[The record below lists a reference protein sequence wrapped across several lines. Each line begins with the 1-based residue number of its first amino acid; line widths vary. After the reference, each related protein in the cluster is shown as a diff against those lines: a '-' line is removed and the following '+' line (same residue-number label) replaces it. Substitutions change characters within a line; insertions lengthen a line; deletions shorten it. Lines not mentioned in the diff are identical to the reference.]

1 MFTSLTPPESLYVKK
16 LLSMIEAT
24 QAGTWEWN
32 VQTGECRFNKRWAEI
47 IGYQLD
53 ELAPTIDSWLQHSHP
68 EDLVLSNQRLQDH
81 FAGRSPFYECE
92 ARMRHKD
99 GHWVWV
105 RDSGRCETWTD
116 DGKPEW
122 VIGSHIE
129 ITHLVELRHRFST
142 IASLIPGVVYEF
154 QQFKDGR
161 TRFPYASAG
170 IKEIYGVEPEHVIE
184 DASAV
189 FETLHPDDMPH
200 ITETI
205 AESRANMTD
214 WICEYRV
221 VVDGKERWVF
231 GQARP
236 VYKTND
242 SISWYGMIVDISE
255 RKMMELELERSRRNL
270 KQAQALT
277 KLGHWEANLKEKTIY
292 WSDMIYTIL
301 GWREKPD
308 SGDFHF
314 FRDRTHPD
322 DLDQIIKAER
332 ELKPGH
338 TVDIQHRI
346 QHTDGHYLWVRQIVE
361 MEADGEMVLGTLRDI
376 TEEKELELKLKEQAE
391 RDPLTGAYN
400 RRFFT
405 EALETLVYRSERYE
419 ESLAI
424 VTFDIDHFKRIN
436 DNFGHEAGDRV
447 LIELVQT
454 LGRLVRESDIFART
468 GGEEFSLLLPN
479 QTLQQATHTAE
490 RFRAALEALVI
501 RSEGNEIK
509 ITASFGVAIH
519 RNGATH
525 NEVLR
530 HADKALY
537 AAKSCGRNC
546 VMS

>member
-1 MFTSLTPPESLYVKK
+1 MTMGIRLSVLLCLATGSVHAEDWPTYRHDNRRSGVSKEQLKAELGEAWVYKSPVPPQTAWSGPAKWDAYSGNKDLQSMRNFDPAFFVTS
-16 LLSMIEAT
+16 A
-24 QAGTWEWN
+24 
-32 VQTGECRFNKRWAEI
+32 AEDV
-47 IGYQLD
+47 Y
-53 ELAPTIDSWLQHSHP
+53 
-68 EDLVLSNQRLQDH
+68 
-81 FAGRSPFYECE
+81 F
-92 ARMRHKD
+92 
-99 GHWVWV
+99 
-105 RDSGRCETWTD
+105 
-116 DGKPEW
+116 
-122 VIGSHIE
+122 GSS
-129 ITHLVELRHRFST
+129 V
-142 IASLIPGVVYEF
+142 
-154 QQFKDGR
+154 DN
-161 TRFPYASAG
+161 
-170 IKEIYGVEPEHVIE
+170 
-184 DASAV
+184 AV
-189 FETLHPDDMPH
+189 HCLNAVT
-200 ITETI
+200 
-205 AESRANMTD
+205 
-214 WICEYRV
+214 
-221 VVDGKERWVF
+221 GKERWVF
-231 GQARP
+231 GHARP

-447 LIELVQT
+447 LIDLVQT

-479 QTLQQATHTAE
+479 QTLQQATRTAE
-490 RFRAALEALVI
+490 RFRAALETLVI
-501 RSEGNEIK
+501 RSEGHEIQV
-509 ITASFGVAIH
+509 TASFGVAIH
-519 RNGATH
+519 HNGATH

-537 AAKSCGRNC
+537 AAKSRGRNC
-546 VMS
+546 VVS